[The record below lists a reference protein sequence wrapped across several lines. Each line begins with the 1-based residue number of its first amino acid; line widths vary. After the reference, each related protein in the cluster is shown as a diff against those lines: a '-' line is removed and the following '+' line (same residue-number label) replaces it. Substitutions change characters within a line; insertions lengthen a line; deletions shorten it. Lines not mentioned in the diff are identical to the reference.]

1 MVSFTVDDKQD
12 MSINTFVCLA
22 VFLLVS
28 GFQSACAEFRGVWI
42 YDPRELNAERTM
54 VHLRAKGFNNV
65 FVRLSSGGAAYYPSN
80 VMPTAPDSGNQ
91 AKRWVEAAHRHG
103 IKIHAWH
110 VCFMM
115 HNATKSSMNNVI
127 ARGEAMMDFKGRVIR
142 PSYGAVV
149 RAPAADNTLDFEKAA
164 MVELATKFDLDGVQF
179 DYIRYP
185 IYSVDYSPAARRRF
199 KEDTG
204 RSVKNWPSGVR
215 KGKLA
220 AEYQRW
226 KQNVITDLV
235 KKVSRSVRTANSDIE
250 ISAAV
255 WNDPDIGCDEFGQ
268 DWPRW
273 VKNGYLDFV
282 CPMSYTTS
290 EIALRKWTRKQKREV
305 DGKVPIYPGLG
316 VYMMSKPSQLNQQ
329 LRVIREE
336 GMPGY
341 VLYNFTPRT
350 LDRFF
355 PYINND

>member
-1 MVSFTVDDKQD
+1 MRTY
-12 MSINTFVCLA
+12 TFIWVAGLYA
-22 VFLLVS
+22 LL
-28 GFQSACAEFRGVWI
+28 GIQTARAEFRGVWI
-42 YDPRELNAERTM
+42 YDPRDLDAEHTM
-54 VHLRAKGFNNV
+54 VHLKAEGFNNV
-65 FVRLSSGGAAYYPSN
+65 FVRLSSGGAAYYPSS

-91 AKRWVEAAHRHG
+91 ARRWIEAAHRHG

-115 HNATKSSMNNVI
+115 HNAPTSTMNKVI
-127 ARGEAMMDFKGRVIR
+127 ARGEAMMDYRGHIIR

-164 MVELATKFDLDGVQF
+164 MIELATKFDLDGVQF

-185 IYSVDYSPAARRRF
+185 IYSVDYSPAARKRY

-204 RSVKNWPSGVR
+204 RTVKDWPSGVR

-220 AEYQRW
+220 DEYQRW
-226 KQNVITDLV
+226 KQNVITGLV
-235 KKVSRSVRTANSDIE
+235 KSVSHSVRAANSDIK

-255 WNDPDIGCDEFGQ
+255 WNDPDIGCEEFGQ

-273 VKNGYLDFV
+273 VRAGYLDFV

-290 EIALRKWTRKQKREV
+290 ETALRKWTRKQKSEV
-305 DGKVPIYPGLG
+305 GGRVPIYPGLG
-316 VYMMSKPSQLNQQ
+316 VYMMKKPSQLNRQ
-329 LRVIREE
+329 LRIIREE

-341 VLYNFTPRT
+341 VLYHFDKRM
-350 LDRFF
+350 LDLFF
-355 PYINND
+355 PSINN